1 MLDIQDLTVTY
12 SETDGTRLPA
22 LENVSLQIGAGEIIG
37 VLGESGCGKST
48 LANAVL
54 GLLPKAASVAN
65 GRIYFHEN
73 DLVRMSEAEL
83 SRIRGSKIAL
93 VPQDPA
99 LALNPVLT
107 VGTQIGEVLSAHI
120 RQGREERQD
129 KILHLLRELGFDH
142 PEQVA
147 DAYPHQLS
155 GGQRQ
160 RISLAQAI
168 ACEPKLLIADE
179 PTSKLDPSLRSE
191 ISQLLLRLHENHRVA
206 MMLISHDVALIAS
219 LAHRIVMMYSG
230 HVVETAPRAA
240 MLAGPLH
247 PYGQELLELAR
258 TASAMARFH
267 ASPSPGVPVETK
279 VKGCCF
285 EPRCRERK
293 AICASTVPPNVQP
306 EPERTVGCFK
316 YVE

>member
-1 MLDIQDLTVTY
+1 
-12 SETDGTRLPA
+12 

-73 DLVRMSEAEL
+73 DLLRMSEAEL

-120 RQGREERQD
+120 RQGRGERQD
-129 KILHLLRELGFDH
+129 KILHLLRELGFDD

-247 PYGQELLELAR
+247 PYGQVLLELAR

-267 ASPSPGVPVETK
+267 ASPSPGVPAETQ